1 MDSVKGRRR
10 LARDRQIVILKAAG
24 ETGEVSTEML
34 PLGSMAEVTEAFA
47 AFNTADDGSG
57 RKSGGAHLLHR
68 AGVVGL
74 RPALDGKD
82 SQGLGTMRDEDLA
95 WSVLWRLSRK
105 NGWRMMDPNSGQTFG

>member
-1 MDSVKGRRR
+1 M
-10 LARDRQIVILKAAG
+10 ARDRQIVILKAAG

-57 RKSGGAHLLHR
+57 RKSGGMHILH
-68 AGVVGL
+68 GPGMVVEI
-74 RPALDGKD
+74 PVMDGKV
-82 SQGLGTMRDEDLA
+82 SQVLVTVKDEDLA